1 MANDTAPES
10 FGPDD
15 LAISSY
21 HTRLV
26 GVRIGHARRWTVVFA
41 VDFRFTLPDGREL
54 EFRDEMRLGGIQ
66 IGRKPRRKRKGVKS

>member
-1 MANDTAPES
+1 MDDEPES

-15 LAISSY
+15 LSITSY
-21 HTRLV
+21 ATRLV
-26 GVRIGHARRWTVVFA
+26 GVRIGHSRRWTVVFT

-66 IGRKPRRKRKGVKS
+66 IGRKPVRKRKGMKP